1 MNTGTII
8 AEVLDD
14 RDLFEGMQVAIY
26 DPFKMAYVEIS
37 KLSHITKDQ
46 WVTNSGTQI
55 KYDWELHEIVIV
67 DGDTEAVLRDKD
79 WKIGISMLNKNSAYQ
94 FNPAPF
100 KEGHY
105 HMECQR
111 CHSHFEGSK
120 SQGIC
125 LRCCEDMGTAT
136 LYTDNENKPKKF
148 KQIKEKSIPLSSIKE
163 LLSDAFDA
171 GRYGTLTFEEFISR
185 QDL

>member
-1 MNTGTII
+1 MTKGII
-8 AEVLDD
+8 LATVLED
-14 RDLFEGMQVAIY
+14 RDLFEGLLVAVY
-26 DPFKMAYVEIS
+26 DPVNGFYVEIS
-37 KLSHITKDQ
+37 KLSHIVKDQ
-46 WVTNSGTQI
+46 WVTESNTHV
-55 KYDWELHEIVIV
+55 KNDWELHRIVV
-67 DGDTEAVLRDKD
+67 SGDKEVVLRNKD
-79 WKIGISMLNKNSAYQ
+79 WEKGISLLGQDSMYD
-94 FNPAPF
+94 FIPAPF
-100 KEGHY
+100 KQGSFS
-105 HMECQR
+105 MECQR

-148 KQIKEKSIPLSSIKE
+148 KQIKQKSIPLSSVKE